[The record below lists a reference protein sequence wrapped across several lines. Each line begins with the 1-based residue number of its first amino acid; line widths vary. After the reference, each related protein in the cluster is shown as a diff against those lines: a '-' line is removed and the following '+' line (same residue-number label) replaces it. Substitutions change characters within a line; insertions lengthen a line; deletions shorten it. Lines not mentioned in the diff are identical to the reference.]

1 MDVEPT
7 SAVLPAT
14 PAKRPQTAP
23 VMYYLVEPIAY
34 QNLTQV
40 TSVEGAFDAG
50 CTKLTVAD
58 PIRSTNVADVAE
70 VVIIV
75 APVPPYAIGAV
86 CK

>member
-1 MDVEPT
+1 LDAEPT

-23 VMYYLVEPIAY
+23 VMYYLVAPIAY

-40 TSVEGAFDAG
+40 TSVEGAFDDG

-58 PIRSTNVADVAE
+58 PIRSTNEEDEAE

-75 APVPPYAIGAV
+75 APVPPCAIGAV
-86 CK
+86 FI